1 MVTHQKLFP
10 GTLKVARCSS
20 MGRNLV
26 YTRNQDKKLFR
37 IAGPDFESGP
47 LIDEEHGRLL
57 TLETLFDGT
66 ILAAQYRPYPKST
79 EFKVILSIFT
89 KSSEGHGD
97 WKRKVLWEIS
107 LHGLGDDM
115 IEPDSLH
122 LMYFLT
128 TPILK
133 ADNTK
138 SIVVFVFLGRI
149 FTLEKLDDWA
159 LRADRIDHYLSGTE
173 LDVDLISLINYNGDE
188 KNPTRKSEHQVALVS
203 DVFHI
208 NLQSKEIFL
217 FTNNHNPKSIFR
229 EYIGWLFSSSHTTAE
244 SDLVFRA
251 VTGFD
256 FFFDIP
262 EVLHINVGNE
272 INLPLFN
279 WHLLGTWSTPMVGLP
294 KTVIQINEKIVGLT
308 NLETKLFILLDDGSV
323 YTLNTA
329 QKTSSLPDIE
339 FFLNRWILWLTL
351 LLMVFIF
358 SIYEMT
364 PTNPRST
371 IALSSLLYI
380 GVLLLTFATVFIEL

>member
-1 MVTHQKLFP
+1 M
-10 GTLKVARCSS
+10 
-20 MGRNLV
+20 
-26 YTRNQDKKLFR
+26 
-37 IAGPDFESGP
+37 
-47 LIDEEHGRLL
+47 
-57 TLETLFDGT
+57 
-66 ILAAQYRPYPKST
+66 
-79 EFKVILSIFT
+79 
-89 KSSEGHGD
+89 
-97 WKRKVLWEIS
+97 
-107 LHGLGDDM
+107 
-115 IEPDSLH
+115 
-122 LMYFLT
+122 
-128 TPILK
+128 
-133 ADNTK
+133 
-138 SIVVFVFLGRI
+138 
-149 FTLEKLDDWA
+149 
-159 LRADRIDHYLSGTE
+159 
-173 LDVDLISLINYNGDE
+173 
-188 KNPTRKSEHQVALVS
+188 
-203 DVFHI
+203 
-208 NLQSKEIFL
+208 
-217 FTNNHNPKSIFR
+217 
-229 EYIGWLFSSSHTTAE
+229 
-244 SDLVFRA
+244 
-251 VTGFD
+251 TGFD

-294 KTVIQINEKIVGLT
+294 KTVIQINKKIVGLT

>member
-1 MVTHQKLFP
+1 M
-10 GTLKVARCSS
+10 
-20 MGRNLV
+20 
-26 YTRNQDKKLFR
+26 
-37 IAGPDFESGP
+37 
-47 LIDEEHGRLL
+47 
-57 TLETLFDGT
+57 
-66 ILAAQYRPYPKST
+66 
-79 EFKVILSIFT
+79 
-89 KSSEGHGD
+89 
-97 WKRKVLWEIS
+97 
-107 LHGLGDDM
+107 
-115 IEPDSLH
+115 
-122 LMYFLT
+122 
-128 TPILK
+128 
-133 ADNTK
+133 
-138 SIVVFVFLGRI
+138 
-149 FTLEKLDDWA
+149 
-159 LRADRIDHYLSGTE
+159 
-173 LDVDLISLINYNGDE
+173 
-188 KNPTRKSEHQVALVS
+188 
-203 DVFHI
+203 
-208 NLQSKEIFL
+208 
-217 FTNNHNPKSIFR
+217 
-229 EYIGWLFSSSHTTAE
+229 
-244 SDLVFRA
+244 
-251 VTGFD
+251 TGFD